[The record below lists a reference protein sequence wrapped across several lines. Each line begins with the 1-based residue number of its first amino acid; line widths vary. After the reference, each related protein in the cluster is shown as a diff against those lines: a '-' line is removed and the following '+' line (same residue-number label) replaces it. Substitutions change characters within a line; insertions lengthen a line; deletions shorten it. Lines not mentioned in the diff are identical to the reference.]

1 MYTVELMEVI
11 KALAYGLSDS
21 EIAANSGMDEAEV
34 ASIREQYAQD
44 VADRKAAL
52 EGDDYCG

>member
-34 ASIREQYAQD
+34 ASIRE
-44 VADRKAAL
+44 
-52 EGDDYCG
+52 